1 MYRLDEDLDDILGN
15 IKTFTPN
22 LELPDPDLRDLWLE
36 EKNRIIWLDDSVGH
50 DSLSIVKKIMNY
62 NIMDKDIAIEE
73 RKPIKLLLD
82 TPGGSVDVMNV
93 IINAIKISKTPVWTI
108 NFASALSAGAH
119 ILAAGHK
126 RFAMPGS
133 TVLVHS
139 GSCQI
144 SGTAEQAEKAKEYYD
159 KVSKKA
165 DDQLLADTKI
175 DKKLYK
181 KKAPFDWYISAEEAL
196 EYGIIDKIIDNF
208 DELA

>member
-1 MYRLDEDLDDILGN
+1 MYRLDEDLDDILEN
-15 IKTFTPN
+15 IKTYTPN

-36 EKNRIIWLDDSVGH
+36 EKNRIIWLDDSVSH
-50 DSLSIVKKIMNY
+50 DSLPIIKRIMNY
-62 NIMDKDIAIEE
+62 NIMDKGLPIEE
-73 RKPIKLLLD
+73 RKPIKLMLD

-93 IINAIKISKTPVWTI
+93 MVNAIKISKTPVWTI
-108 NFASALSAGAH
+108 NFTSALSAGAH

-139 GSCQI
+139 GSGNL
-144 SGTAEQAEKAKEYYD
+144 SGTAEQIEKAKEYYD

-175 DKKLYK
+175 DKKTYK

-196 EYGIIDKIIDNF
+196 EFGIIDKIIDDF